1 MDAVTVID
9 FETTGLEFAK
19 EDRIVEIGAVKWS
32 DHLITGIYDALVNP
46 GRPIPAEV
54 VRVHGIT
61 DLMVEHAVTL
71 DVAIPELLDFI
82 GDDIV
87 VMHNV
92 EFDSGFL
99 MAQMRLL
106 GIDRTLNYYDTLPAA
121 RKKFLGSPN
130 YRLAT
135 LKNFLN
141 LKQLG
146 TMHRALAD
154 AYVTLQ
160 LYLKLENLWA
170 VDSKSQLERQLRK
183 LTLQREPGARFII
196 AP

>member
-1 MDAVTVID
+1 VDAVTVID
-9 FETTGLEFAK
+9 FETTGLDFAK
-19 EDRIVEIGAVKWS
+19 EDRIVEIGAVKWR
-32 DHLITGIYDALVNP
+32 DHTITGIYDALVNP

-54 VRVHGIT
+54 TKVHGIT
-61 DLMVEHAVTL
+61 DSMVAHAAPL
-71 DVAIPELLDFI
+71 EVAIPELLDFI
-82 GDDIV
+82 GDDLV

-99 MAQMRLL
+99 SAQMKLL
-106 GIDRTLNYYDTLPAA
+106 GIERELQYYDTLPAA

-170 VDSKSQLERQLRK
+170 IDSRSQLEKQLRK
-183 LTLQREPGARFII
+183 LTLQREPGARFIV

>member
-19 EDRIVEIGAVKWS
+19 EDRIVEIGAVKWR
-32 DHLITGIYDALVNP
+32 DHSITGIYDALVNP

-54 VRVHGIT
+54 TKVHGIT
-61 DLMVEHAVTL
+61 DSMVAGAAPL

-82 GDDIV
+82 GDDMV

-99 MAQMRLL
+99 AAQMRLL
-106 GIDRTLNYYDTLPAA
+106 GIERELQYYDTLPAA
-121 RKKFLGSPN
+121 RKRFLGSPN

-170 VDSKSQLERQLRK
+170 IDSRSQLEKQLK
-183 LTLQREPGARFII
+183 ELTLQREPGARFIV

>member
-19 EDRIVEIGAVKWS
+19 EDRIVEIGAVKWR
-32 DHLITGIYDALVNP
+32 DHRITGIYDALVNP

-61 DLMVEHAVTL
+61 DSMVASAAPL
-71 DVAIPELLDFI
+71 DVAVPELLDLI
-82 GDDIV
+82 GDDLV

-99 MAQMRLL
+99 KAQMKLL
-106 GIDRTLNYYDTLPAA
+106 GIERELTYYDTLPAA
-121 RKKFLGSPN
+121 RKRFLGSPN

-170 VDSKSQLERQLRK
+170 IDSRSQLEKQLRE
-183 LTLQREPGARFII
+183 LTQRRAPGARVVTM
-196 AP
+196 

>member
-19 EDRIVEIGAVKWS
+19 EDRIVEIGAVKWR
-32 DHLITGIYDALVNP
+32 DHAIVGIYDALVNP

-61 DLMVEHAVTL
+61 DSMVANAAPL
-71 DVAIPELLDFI
+71 DVAIPELLDLI

-99 MAQMRLL
+99 SAQMKLL
-106 GIDRTLNYYDTLPAA
+106 GIERELQYYDTLPAA

-170 VDSKSQLERQLRK
+170 IDSRSQLEKQLK
-183 LTLQREPGARFII
+183 ELTLRRAPGARFVT

>member
-9 FETTGLEFAK
+9 FETTGLDFVRG
-19 EDRIVEIGAVKWS
+19 DRIVEIGAVKWR
-32 DHLITGIYDALVNP
+32 DHRITGIYDALVNP
-46 GRPIPAEV
+46 GREIPPEV
-54 VRVHGIT
+54 TRVHGIT
-61 DLMVEHAVTL
+61 DSMVAGAVPL
-71 DVAIPELLDFI
+71 DVAIPELAGFI
-82 GDDIV
+82 GDDLV

-92 EFDSGFL
+92 DFDSGFL
-99 MAQMRLL
+99 RMAFAAA
-106 GIDRTLNYYDTLPAA
+106 GIQRELTYYDTLTAA
-121 RKKFLGSPN
+121 RKRFLGSPN

-170 VDSKSQLERQLRK
+170 VDSRNQLERQLRE
-183 LTLQREPGARFII
+183 LTAQRAPGARFVV

>member
-9 FETTGLEFAK
+9 FETTGLDFAK
-19 EDRIVEIGAVKWS
+19 EDRIVEIGAVKWR
-32 DHLITGIYDALVNP
+32 DHTITGIYDALVNP

-54 VRVHGIT
+54 TKVHGIT
-61 DLMVEHAVTL
+61 DSMVAHAAPL
-71 DVAIPELLDFI
+71 EVAIPELLDFI
-82 GDDIV
+82 GDDLV

-99 MAQMRLL
+99 SAQMKLL
-106 GIDRTLNYYDTLPAA
+106 GIERELQYYDTLPAA

-170 VDSKSQLERQLRK
+170 IDSRSQLEKQLRK
-183 LTLQREPGARFII
+183 LTLQREPGARFIV

>member
-1 MDAVTVID
+1 MPAVTVID
-9 FETTGLEFAK
+9 FETTGLDFAK
-19 EDRIVEIGAVKWS
+19 EDRIVEIGAVKWR
-32 DHLITGIYDALVNP
+32 DHAITGIYDALVNP

-54 VRVHGIT
+54 TKVHGIT
-61 DLMVEHAVTL
+61 DSMVANAATL
-71 DVAIPELLDFI
+71 DVAVPELLDFI
-82 GDDIV
+82 GDDMV

-92 EFDSGFL
+92 EFDRGFL
-99 MAQMRLL
+99 ATQMKLL
-106 GIDRTLNYYDTLPAA
+106 GIERELACYDTLPAA

-141 LKQLG
+141 LKRLG

-170 VDSKSQLERQLRK
+170 IDSKNRLERQLGELLAKR
-183 LTLQREPGARFII
+183 PAGARSVTVE
-196 AP
+196 

>member
-1 MDAVTVID
+1 VDAVTVID

-19 EDRIVEIGAVKWS
+19 EDRIVEIGAVKWR
-32 DHLITGIYDALVNP
+32 DHRITGIYDALVNP

-61 DLMVEHAVTL
+61 DSMVASAAPL
-71 DVAIPELLDFI
+71 DVAVPELLDLI
-82 GDDIV
+82 GDDLV

-99 MAQMRLL
+99 KAQMKLL
-106 GIDRTLNYYDTLPAA
+106 GIERELTYYDTLPAA
-121 RKKFLGSPN
+121 RKRFLGSPN

-170 VDSKSQLERQLRK
+170 IDSRSQLEKQLRE
-183 LTLQREPGARFII
+183 LTQRRAPGARVVTM
-196 AP
+196 

>member
-9 FETTGLEFAK
+9 FETTGLDFAK
-19 EDRIVEIGAVKWS
+19 EDRIVEIGAVKWR
-32 DHLITGIYDALVNP
+32 DHAIVGIYDALVNP

-61 DLMVEHAVTL
+61 DSMVASAAPL
-71 DVAIPELLDFI
+71 DVAVPELLDLI
-82 GDDIV
+82 GDDLV

-99 MAQMRLL
+99 KAQMGLL
-106 GIDRTLNYYDTLPAA
+106 GIQRELQYYDTLTAA
-121 RKKFLGSPN
+121 RKRFLGSPN

-170 VDSKSQLERQLRK
+170 IDSRNQLERQLRE
-183 LTLQREPGARFII
+183 LTAKRAPGARVVVAI
-196 AP
+196 